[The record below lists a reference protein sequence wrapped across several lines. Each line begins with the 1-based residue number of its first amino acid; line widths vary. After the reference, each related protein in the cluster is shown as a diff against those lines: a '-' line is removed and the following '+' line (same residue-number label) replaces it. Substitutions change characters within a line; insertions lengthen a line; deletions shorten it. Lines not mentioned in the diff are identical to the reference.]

1 LADHSLQGSRLCIW
15 LRLRRSK
22 VVVVMVAAAAAVVD
36 PALVE
41 SGREEMTVVATTVAG
56 ADTVPTDVCKCCC

>member
-1 LADHSLQGSRLCIW
+1 
-15 LRLRRSK
+15 
-22 VVVVMVAAAAAVVD
+22 MVAEAAAVVD